1 MNAYRTGWNVVA
13 GILLATGMALAVM
26 RVGFGEVLAIGL
38 PLGGIAG
45 LYAFL
50 YAPPGEALIGWV
62 AGWTALV
69 ACTLPALVGLLSAFG
84 GVGLLA
90 VLVFGAGAPPLLSWV
105 AGRSWVSQRVGGLA
119 RTQVAT
125 RISDRDLVLAWQSSY
140 TAMQTTRDVATLARI
155 VQVRRLLLDELERR
169 SLPSAHG
176 WVAAPDQIVAT
187 RNRQGIP

>member
-1 MNAYRTGWNVVA
+1 MNGYRTLWNVVT
-13 GILLATGMALAVM
+13 GTLLATGLALAVA
-26 RVGFGEVLAIGL
+26 RIGFGEVLAIGL

-50 YAPPGEALIGWV
+50 YAPPGEAMLAWV

-69 ACTLPALVGLLSAFG
+69 ACALPALVGLLSTFG

-90 VLVFGAGAPPLLSWV
+90 VLAAGAGAPPLVSWA
-105 AGRSWVSQRVGGLA
+105 AGRSWVAQRVGGLA

-125 RISDRDLVLAWQSSY
+125 RISDQDLVLAWQSSY

-155 VQVRRLLLDELERR
+155 VQVRRMLLDELERR

-176 WVAAPDQIVAT
+176 WVATPDRIVAS
-187 RNRQGIP
+187 RNRQGIT